1 MTARHKLWV
10 TLLLIFLLAVGVR
23 LLVWQQNRA
32 AIEQVM
38 TQLTLTYK
46 ADARV
51 LARGDWRLFV
61 RGQNPPSDA
70 NVLAHP
76 PGYPLLAALLLAFNG
91 ESDAALRLWQL
102 LCDAA
107 SVIFLFLIARELLSQ
122 RVAVMAGVMAALSPQ
137 LAYNSLLLLPDSLA
151 VLPILMSVYLF
162 IRAAKEERGWIKLLA
177 AGALLGLSCW
187 LRPNALALPLFMAA
201 LTPFVFRRGQRWR
214 AAVALAGAGLL
225 LIAPLTLRNRIVF
238 RSFVP
243 VSLGSGVT
251 MLEGIADYD
260 RKGEL
265 GLPQT
270 DMDVLQQEA
279 RESGRADY
287 AGSLYNP
294 DGIERER
301 ARRARGLAVIR
312 AHPLW
317 FASVMARRA
326 ASMLR
331 MERVPVIA
339 GSPFQP
345 ASGFPLKAVQKLFI
359 TALMLP
365 LFLIGVGLL
374 FKERNLS
381 ALFILLV
388 VPVYYL
394 CVQSLLHTEYRY
406 LLALQY
412 FLLIFV
418 AVTLDRAVKLIA
430 HAKAQRLKESN

>member
-76 PGYPLLAALLLAFNG
+76 PGYPLLAALLFAFNG